1 MPEAR
6 KKKEKEIMA
15 TKIEPPEFGKT
26 YRKGDKVKGAKPPHG
41 GKWEYDAQNDELT
54 LVEEPTIKD

>member
-1 MPEAR
+1 
-6 KKKEKEIMA
+6 MA

-54 LVEEPTIKD
+54 LVEEPTVKD